1 MEKIKKEKTINKNIK
16 IILILFLIILFL
28 TTGYAFAKNMA
39 QIMINS
45 KTEVAEPILIVE
57 NDSCIEI
64 SSPNKRGVYNFKI
77 KNYDENDKITDVNLQ
92 YKIEIKSKS
101 EDLRFKLYEKTDE
114 IKLTNN
120 QTDYIS
126 ISNNKKE
133 ERQYSLTIYYDENDV
148 EKVEDI
154 IDQVQLKIHSEQI
167 KG

>member
-28 TTGYAFAKNMA
+28 TTGYAFAKNMS
-39 QIMINS
+39 QIMLNS